1 MAMTKRKPHS
11 SSSAQSDNDKSRD
24 SKPVTS
30 TSEKSGTSSTSL
42 VLTVTLALILA
53 GASYL
58 YTTGS
63 SNSIKTDASLTRLP
77 ESYAL
82 CTQEAGKVY
91 TVTGEEGNGTADCLL
106 VRKDRILGTGTI
118 G

>member
-1 MAMTKRKPHS
+1 MTKRKPHS

-30 TSEKSGTSSTSL
+30 TSEKSGTSSTGL

-53 GASYL
+53 GAS
-58 YTTGS
+58 S
-63 SNSIKTDASLTRLP
+63 SLTRLP